1 MLDRIIA
8 QVPEQWREV
17 AELVLAP
24 ISWIPRLQEMLV
36 AMFLESPSRWAL
48 AAKYVFLL
56 LPALLGLAALWCTQL
71 SLYTL
76 PFRSA
81 RAHFISLMLL
91 AWWDAARAVW
101 LYWVGIVRL
110 AAITAGWILT
120 LTRLV
125 VRLVAE
131 AVRHVATMPF
141 LVTGRVTRAYFQ
153 PGVPWIAFVML
164 IFWCVL
170 EAAIFTYTVFP
181 TASEILNDLVI
192 SEETARF
199 TAPVLFLFLLTLI
212 LGSFAGLQA
221 LVDGLRRREVKF
233 FAQIL
238 LVQIFAMFFQV
249 MFLYREV
256 VDAVTPWI
264 AQQTGVR
271 PGFWLTF
278 ALAGMG
284 WAGVRSLTWYLFGQY
299 GTPSLLAFIAR
310 RPIVPAEGI
319 GFADF
324 RPVPVVWWRAPL
336 EDCRREIEWLHVKS
350 EQLVEYLALPALQ
363 VFAAT
368 LNFGMVVVASRPAFQ
383 LPFATLK
390 EATEAR
396 QVFEE
401 LPLLSRKPAAL

>member
-24 ISWIPRLQEMLV
+24 IAWIPRMQEMLIGF
-36 AMFLESPSRWAL
+36 FLESPSRWTL
-48 AAKYVFLL
+48 AAKCIFLL

-81 RAHFISLMLL
+81 RARFVSLMLL

-101 LYWVGIVRL
+101 LYWVGVVRL
-110 AAITAGWILT
+110 AVVAAGWGFT
-120 LTRLV
+120 LTRLLI
-125 VRLVAE
+125 RLVVE
-131 AVRHVATMPF
+131 AVHHISAMPF
-141 LVTGRVTRAYFQ
+141 IVTGRVTRTYFQ

-164 IFWCVL
+164 MFWCVL
-170 EAAIFTYTVFP
+170 EAAIFTYTLFP
-181 TASEILNDLVI
+181 TVTEILNDLVV

-199 TAPVLFLFLLTLI
+199 TAPVLFVFLLTLI
-212 LGSFAGLQA
+212 AGSFAGVQA
-221 LVDGLRRREVKF
+221 LADGIRRREVKF
-233 FAQIL
+233 LAQIL
-238 LVQIFAMFFQV
+238 LVEICAMFFQV

-256 VDAVTPWI
+256 VDALTPWI
-264 AQQTGVR
+264 AQHTGVR
-271 PGFWLTF
+271 PGLWLTF
-278 ALAGMG
+278 ALAAVG
-284 WAGVRSLTWYLFGQY
+284 WTGIRGLTWFLFGQY

-310 RPIVPAEGI
+310 RPIMPAEGI

-324 RPVPVVWWRAPL
+324 RPAPVVWWRAPL
-336 EDCRREIEWLHVKS
+336 EDFRRELEWLHLKS
-350 EQLVEYLALPALQ
+350 EQLMEYFALPALQ

-368 LNFGMVVVASRPAFQ
+368 LNFGMVMVAARPAFP

-390 EATEAR
+390 EATEPR
-396 QVFEE
+396 QIFEE
-401 LPLLSRKPAAL
+401 LALLARKQATL